1 MILKECKVAVTTTTF
16 GDIDGSPLELLRE
29 RGIRIVKNTFGRK
42 LKPGE
47 VIAICRGCSGIIAGT
62 ENYDRTTL
70 KELTGLKVLSRVG
83 VGIDAIDLEAAKELG
98 ITVLNTPDGPTQA
111 VSELT
116 IGLMLNLLRYI
127 NSSDRDLKKGI
138 WKKNMGSLLNG
149 KNVGIIGF
157 GRIGRK
163 VAELARCFGA
173 QPSYNDIYGKKA
185 GLSCE
190 FKEFA
195 EIIMWADIITLHC
208 PELPGNNALFG
219 NKELRRMKQGAF
231 LINTARGS
239 LVDAQ
244 ALYDN
249 LRDKHLAGAA
259 LDVFTDEPYSG
270 ALTKLDTVILTP
282 HIGAYARESRIE
294 MELQAVRNLI
304 ERLEN
309 LQ

>member
-1 MILKECKVAVTTTTF
+1 
-16 GDIDGSPLELLRE
+16 
-29 RGIRIVKNTFGRK
+29 
-42 LKPGE
+42 
-47 VIAICRGCSGIIAGT
+47 
-62 ENYDRTTL
+62 
-70 KELTGLKVLSRVG
+70 LKVLSRVG
-83 VGIDAIDLEAAKELG
+83 VGTDAIDLKAAKELG

-116 IGLMLNLLRYI
+116 IGLMLNILRCI
-127 NSSDRDLKKGI
+127 NSSDRDLKKGV
-138 WKKNMGSLLNG
+138 WKKRMGSLLEG
-149 KNVGIIGF
+149 KKVGIIGF

-173 QPSYNDIYGKKA
+173 QISYNDISRKKVDFP
-185 GLSCE
+185 CE

-208 PELPGNNALFG
+208 PELPGDNALFG
-219 NKELRRMKQGAF
+219 ERELRRMKQGAI
-231 LINTARGS
+231 LINAARGN
-239 LVDAQ
+239 LVDAR

-259 LDVFTDEPYSG
+259 LDVFADEPYSG
-270 ALTKLDTVILTP
+270 ALTTLDTVILTP

-294 MELQAVRNLI
+294 MEAQAVKNLV

-309 LQ
+309 L